1 MLTRGSLLVAALAA
15 VTACGGATD
24 PAGAGASAP
33 VPGQGDDAL
42 ATTLAA
48 YRRAAGGDRVDLV
61 QRLRATGVS
70 FTEGDQ
76 SNRRLV
82 LQAAPPGQFRQYE
95 APIDERSP
103 QAITGIGLDGAVG
116 WRMGTT
122 QLAGDGLSA
131 DPAVRE
137 RAFTLAARQNC
148 INALAGMLPLLL
160 RTDPAISM
168 TSLPPATQGADRGAP
183 AIAITTA
190 DGPAGRLIFDP
201 VTSLPAKFIAPYQR
215 HIRAQGGEYTLV
227 FSDFRAVDGVILPF
241 RITRSG
247 DAGRETQWSFSA
259 FVINPN
265 FAPGTFA
272 PPSR

>member
-1 MLTRGSLLVAALAA
+1 MLTRGSLLVAALAG
-15 VTACGGATD
+15 VIACGGATD
-24 PAGAGASAP
+24 PAGAGAPAP
-33 VPGQGDDAL
+33 VPGQGDHAL

-61 QRLRATGVS
+61 RRLRATGVS
-70 FTEGDQ
+70 FTQGDQ

-103 QAITGIGLDGAVG
+103 QAITGIGLNGAVG

-137 RAFTLAARQNC
+137 RAFTLAARQNY

-160 RTDPAISM
+160 RTDPAVTM
-168 TSLPPATQGADRGAP
+168 TPLPPATEGADRGAP
-183 AIAITTA
+183 AIAIATA

-227 FSDFRAVDGVILPF
+227 FSDFRAVDGVTLPF
-241 RITRSG
+241 RITRSS

-259 FVINPN
+259 FVINPT

>member
-1 MLTRGSLLVAALAA
+1 MLTRGSLLVAALAGLA
-15 VTACGGATD
+15 SCAGGTD
-24 PAGAGASAP
+24 TAGASATAP
-33 VPGQGDDAL
+33 VPGRGGDAL
-42 ATTLAA
+42 AATLAA
-48 YRRAAGGDRVDLV
+48 YQRAAGGDRVNLV

-70 FTEGDQ
+70 FTEGDL

-82 LQAAPPGQFRQYE
+82 LQAAPPGRFRQYE

-103 QAITGIGLDGAVG
+103 QAVTGIGLDGAVG

-137 RAFTLAARQNC
+137 RAFTLAARQNY
-148 INALAGMLPLLL
+148 INALAGMLPVLL
-160 RTDPAISM
+160 RTDPAITM
-168 TSLPPATQGADRGAP
+168 TSLPPATEGADRGAP
-183 AIAITTA
+183 AIAIATA

-227 FSDFRAVDGVILPF
+227 FSDFRAVDGVKLPF
-241 RITRSG
+241 RITRSSDG
-247 DAGRETQWSFSA
+247 GRTTQWSFSA

-272 PPSR
+272 PPPR

>member
-1 MLTRGSLLVAALAA
+1 MLAALAGLA
-15 VTACGGATD
+15 ACGGAPDTPGANATAAV
-24 PAGAGASAP
+24 PA
-33 VPGQGDDAL
+33 QGDSAL

-103 QAITGIGLDGAVG
+103 QAVTAIGLDRAMG

-131 DPAVRE
+131 DRAVRE
-137 RAFTLAARQNC
+137 RAFTLAARQNY
-148 INALAGMLPLLL
+148 INALSGMVPLLL
-160 RTDPAISM
+160 RLDPVITM

-183 AIAITTA
+183 AIAISTA
-190 DGPAGRLIFDP
+190 DGPAGRLVFDR
-201 VTSLPAKFIAPYQR
+201 VTSLPLKFIAPYQR

-227 FSDFRAVDGVILPF
+227 FSDFREVDGVKLPF
-241 RITRSG
+241 RITRSSE
-247 DAGRETQWSFSA
+247 AGRDTQWSFSA

-272 PPSR
+272 EPVR